1 MKVKMLG
8 LALAFALAGCTTLG
22 LETEEQKVAAA
33 CVAASGS
40 IKVLTVAIEEGRL
53 PESRRRMVEMAVAAV
68 VPICTAE
75 TPPDLDDVRREAFLG
90 AISALQVA
98 AADAVKEKSP

>member
-40 IKVLTVAIEEGRL
+40 IKVLTVAIEEGKL
-53 PESRRRMVEMAVAAV
+53 DESRRRLVEMAVAAV
-68 VPICTAE
+68 VPVCTSD
-75 TPPDLDDVRREAFLG
+75 TPPDLDDARREAFLG
-90 AISALQVA
+90 AITVLQMA
-98 AADAVKEKSP
+98 AVDLAKEKTP